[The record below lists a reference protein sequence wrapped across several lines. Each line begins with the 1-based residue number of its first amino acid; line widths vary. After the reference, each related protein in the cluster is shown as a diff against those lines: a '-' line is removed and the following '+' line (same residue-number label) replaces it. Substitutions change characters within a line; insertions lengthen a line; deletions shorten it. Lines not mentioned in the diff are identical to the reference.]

1 MKRIKLAPG
10 ESTEVTF
17 DILPEQLAV
26 VNEDGQNIIEPGD
39 FEVYVGGS
47 QPDKRSIE
55 LMGKAPL
62 KALVTVE

>member
-1 MKRIKLAPG
+1 M
-10 ESTEVTF
+10 
-17 DILPEQLAV
+17 
-26 VNEDGQNIIEPGD
+26 NEDGQNIIEPGD